1 MGKKT
6 FQSLFNWPLGR
17 TFTLAILFCLD
28 YLFLTPQGAN
38 NVQLFRDG
46 NHSDCLKPQDTLSTW
61 IKFFP
66 VFPWDQGSM
75 DKSHLFVITSDCKF
89 QKNIFHRERNL
100 GLHFILVFI
109 PDVNVPC
116 KEFDNGTSLH
126 IAASNLCLEGAKC
139 LVSLAGLLLG
149 YITGQFKENHP
160 SQKNYL
166 LVFHIKTLVLI
177 FNLL

>member
-1 MGKKT
+1 
-6 FQSLFNWPLGR
+6 
-17 TFTLAILFCLD
+17 
-28 YLFLTPQGAN
+28 
-38 NVQLFRDG
+38 
-46 NHSDCLKPQDTLSTW
+46 
-61 IKFFP
+61 
-66 VFPWDQGSM
+66 M

-89 QKNIFHRERNL
+89 QKNIFHRERNV

-139 LVSLAGLLLG
+139 LVSLADLLLG
-149 YITGQFKENHP
+149 NKTGQFQENHP

-177 FNLL
+177 FNLTEVPKKSFA